1 MNQYLKDNLHL
12 DIKSIELF
20 LETWANSYSLSANFR
35 IFGFNAEGKHLTNPE
50 FNSVKPTELMIA
62 KHNLIAY
69 LVLMRLYIKLNKE
82 EESERSAAAE
92 TEKNMLRIYQQLPE
106 FAKF

>member
-20 LETWANSYSLSANFR
+20 LETWASSYSLAAYFR
-35 IFGFNAEGKHLTNPE
+35 IFGFNSEGKHLTNPE
-50 FNSVKPTELMIA
+50 FDSFNPTELMIA

-69 LVLMRLYIKLNKE
+69 LVLLRLYLKLNKE
-82 EESERSAAAE
+82 KEPERSVALE
-92 TEKNMLRIYQQLPE
+92 TEKNLLRIYQQLPE